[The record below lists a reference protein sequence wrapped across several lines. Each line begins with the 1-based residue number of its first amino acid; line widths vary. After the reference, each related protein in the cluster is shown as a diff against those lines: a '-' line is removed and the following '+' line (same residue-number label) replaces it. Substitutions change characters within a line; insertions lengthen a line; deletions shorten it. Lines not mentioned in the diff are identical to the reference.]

1 MGQVFHRRGVCRKSA
16 YWLDSGRHGFRRAV
30 LLGADLA
37 GVALLVI
44 ALLIGVGVLMH
55 VFGISR
61 LATLET
67 PLWLIG
73 RRITFN
79 TLMGLQTLLF
89 AFAVMLTISL
99 AWALDRQ
106 VRVDFFYQRFSRAGQ
121 ATVNLLG
128 NLCLALPFLY
138 LILDPAYEFAHRSW
152 RIGESSTD
160 GGLAQLWVLK
170 ALLPAGVL
178 LMLLVSLWWTLR
190 SAATL
195 VMEWCRRD

>member
-1 MGQVFHRRGVCRKSA
+1 MGQVFHHRAICRQGVSWLQRSRRGV
-16 YWLDSGRHGFRRAV
+16 RRAV

-37 GVALLVI
+37 GMALLLI
-44 ALLIGVGVLMH
+44 ALLIGAGVLMH
-55 VFGISR
+55 VFGVSR
-61 LATLET
+61 LATLDS

-89 AFAVMLTISL
+89 VFAVMLTISL
-99 AWALDRQ
+99 AWVLDRQ
-106 VRVDFFYQRFSRAGQ
+106 VRVDFFYQRFGRTGQ
-121 ATVNLLG
+121 AAVNLLG
-128 NLCLALPFLY
+128 NLFLALPFLY
-138 LILDPAYEFAHRSW
+138 LILEPAYEFAHRSW

-178 LMLLVSLWWTLR
+178 LMLLVSLWWTVR

-195 VMEWCRRD
+195 LKKGFCRD